1 MKLSP
6 NLKIALIAFIAGNI
20 TMYLYMKTSLIK
32 PYAEE
37 VKRLE
42 NKKEQFKRE
51 FKKREREF
59 MFNSEKF
66 NEEWKRIS
74 EEQKKRMDENDKAR
88 KEWDRKFDQT
98 RDEIIQSIKDN
109 TYFKKGGFQAFSK
122 KHEELMKSGKE
133 AIEKGSERVR
143 QDTQKEV
150 DHIEDKIDQVS
161 QTPFVETMSGH
172 KILIS
177 PRKNKDQA
185 HDESRSPSELNQT
198 SEKEE

>member
-6 NLKIALIAFIAGNI
+6 NLKIAIGAFIAGNI

-32 PYAEE
+32 PYEKE

-42 NKKEQFKRE
+42 DKKEQFKRE
-51 FKKREREF
+51 FKKREKEF

-74 EEQKKRMDENDKAR
+74 EEQKRRMDENDKAR

-98 RDEIIQSIKDN
+98 RDEIIQSIKDD

-122 KHEELMKSGKE
+122 KHEKLMKSGKE
-133 AIEKGSERVR
+133 AIENGSERVR
-143 QDTQKEV
+143 QETKQEIDR
-150 DHIEDKIDQVS
+150 IEDKIDQVS
-161 QTPFVETMSGH
+161 QTPFIETMSGH
-172 KILIS
+172 KIPLS
-177 PRKNKDQA
+177 SRRNKPQVPEA
-185 HDESRSPSELNQT
+185 SKSPSEDNKS
-198 SEKEE
+198 SEKEG

>member
-6 NLKIALIAFIAGNI
+6 NLKIAIVAFIAGNI

-32 PYAEE
+32 PYEEE

-42 NKKEQFKRE
+42 DKKKKFKRE

-66 NEEWKRIS
+66 NEEWKKVS
-74 EEQKKRMDENDKAR
+74 EVQKKRMDENDKAR

-98 RDEIIQSIKDN
+98 RDEIIQSIKDD

-133 AIEKGSERVR
+133 AIEKGSERIR
-143 QDTQKEV
+143 QETQKEIN
-150 DHIEDKIDQVS
+150 HIEDKIDQVS
-161 QTPFVETMSGH
+161 QAPFVETMSGH
-172 KILIS
+172 KIPLY
-177 PRKNKDQA
+177 PQRNKHQGP
-185 HDESRSPSELNQT
+185 DESRSPSEDNKS
-198 SEKEE
+198 SEKEG